1 MLYFT
6 ERRALE
12 SIKEGVLKI
21 KEEPSKILSG
31 NKFQDRYFVLRDGY
45 LFLYKDSKV
54 VVYLV
59 FEPMCVFV
67 WVLTFSFY
75 VSLSPLLA
83 VKPCGKQNT

>member
-1 MLYFT
+1 MLYLT
-6 ERRALE
+6 ERRALG

-54 VVYLV
+54 VVCLV
-59 FEPMCVFV
+59 FKYVCMFV
-67 WVLTFSFY
+67 
-75 VSLSPLLA
+75 
-83 VKPCGKQNT
+83 